1 MPSWSALV
9 LSAAWLGGAAS
20 LALLAKPS
28 SLSTRAAF
36 ASWCCVVCGAAELD
50 AAVLLLLVTTS
61 HSDDAGTIRALA
73 LLLLGLRVVVA
84 SVLAV
89 YCAQLARRSLR
100 QAAGPSPGGLRSWL
114 MLLVL
119 LPLNLELLQLLPW
132 PVVKHDGLPT
142 AAVLASCT
150 AASLAH
156 GLGTVMLQLW
166 FACVVLPSGELAD
179 SVLTEGGALP
189 LGLLLS
195 LGALC
200 WLGAR
205 RVRMLL
211 RDPALAVDDGA
222 DAGRL
227 CVLALPTAAG
237 VLDQRR
243 SGGHDDG
250 ASDADDDDDGG
261 AISCTNVCLD
271 VACRCAAQS
280 EASCA
285 SALELDSP
293 PADGGALRAVDVAR
307 GGEASGGEGG
317 DVQSLALS
325 RQRQLAARARVEA
338 RQRLQA
344 LVAYPATPPPL
355 KQRSSGSSLS
365 GGEPSDSGGY
375 NSSGSDFLGS
385 VLSADAAGLP
395 AAHCRDHALS
405 RVSDDVSEEGLGSA
419 ATPLD
424 IAAAADS
431 GTTVA
436 DTVKQQVQSRVKRA
450 SESNSHRRAIEAG
463 TAATTAAAAA
473 AAAATAGALREA
485 AETSSDAGAP
495 ADAASAEAVRAA
507 RRATSMS
514 TASVMAAVGL
524 GGEAG
529 AAIAGPLPE
538 VVASRIA
545 RAREA
550 KAASAEADSGT
561 SSASGGGGSC
571 GGPPRSPGIGRPAA
585 PRPAPG
591 SPSKDIQARVA
602 THMARV
608 RASTHDQQVA
618 DSAAETG
625 THTAN
630 EVGTEAEDG
639 NVNDEGSGETLE
651 RTPDV

>member
-28 SLSTRAAF
+28 SLSPRAAF
-36 ASWCCVVCGAAELD
+36 ASWCCVVGGAAELD
-50 AAVLLLLVTTS
+50 ATVLLLLATTS
-61 HSDDAGTIRALA
+61 HSDDAGTIRSLA
-73 LLLLGLRVVVA
+73 LLLLGLRGVVA

-89 YCAQLARRSLR
+89 YCSRLARRSLR
-100 QAAGPSPGGLRSWL
+100 QASGPSPGGLRSWL

-156 GLGTVMLQLW
+156 GLGTALLSLW
-166 FACVVLPSGELAD
+166 FASVVLPSGELAD
-179 SVLTEGGALP
+179 SMLTEGGALP

-195 LGALC
+195 LGSLY

-211 RDPALAVDDGA
+211 RDPALAADDGA

-237 VLDQRR
+237 VLDERR
-243 SGGHDDG
+243 SGGHDGG
-250 ASDADDDDDGG
+250 ASDDDDDAAGG
-261 AISCTNVCLD
+261 AVSCANVCLD
-271 VACRCAAQS
+271 VACSSAAQP
-280 EASCA
+280 EAGCA

-293 PADGGALRAVDVAR
+293 PADGGARTFGDVAS
-307 GGEASGGEGG
+307 GGEASGADGS

-344 LVAYPATPPPL
+344 LAAYPATPPPL
-355 KQRSSGSSLS
+355 RQRSSGSSLS
-365 GGEPSDSGGY
+365 GGEPSDSTGGY
-375 NSSGSDFLGS
+375 NSSGSDFLES
-385 VLSADAAGLP
+385 VLTADAAGLP
-395 AAHCRDHALS
+395 PAAHRRDHALS
-405 RVSDDVSEEGLGSA
+405 RVSELVGEEGLGSA

-431 GTTVA
+431 GTTAA
-436 DTVKQQVQSRVKRA
+436 DTIKHQVQSRVRRA
-450 SESNSHRRAIEAG
+450 SESNSHRRSIEAG

-485 AETSSDAGAP
+485 AETSCCAGVP
-495 ADAASAEAVRAA
+495 ADAASAEAVRVA
-507 RRATSMS
+507 RRATSAS
-514 TASVMAAVGL
+514 TAYAMAAVGL
-524 GGEAG
+524 GGEAD
-529 AAIAGPLPE
+529 AAIAGPPPG
-538 VVASRIA
+538 VVASRLA

-550 KAASAEADSGT
+550 KAASAGADSGT
-561 SSASGGGGSC
+561 SSDSGGGASC
-571 GGPPRSPGIGRPAA
+571 GGPPRSPGIARPAA
-585 PRPAPG
+585 PRPSPG
-591 SPSKDIQARVA
+591 SPQKDIQARVA

-608 RASTHDQQVA
+608 RASTHDQQ
-618 DSAAETG
+618 AAEGADTG
-625 THTAN
+625 TCTAT
-630 EVGTEAEDG
+630 EVGSEAGGDG
-639 NVNDEGSGETLE
+639 NDKGEGEILE
-651 RTPDV
+651 